1 MEATLGAAFLH
12 GGIDMALRAGDAL
25 GMTVGGTIPW
35 TLRYSRPPE
44 PSPAPPLFD
53 DLQANLGYE
62 FHRGDLL
69 IEAATHPSFATTA
82 GSSYQ
87 RLEFL
92 GDAVIDLVVMRYL
105 FNKFPEANSGQL
117 SAARSRAVCGPTLA
131 SIAVRR
137 LGLHKHLLI
146 NNVELSTAITRHV
159 PLLMS
164 LSPEDT
170 ISKGWKY
177 DPPKALSD
185 VLESI
190 VGAVL
195 VDTRFDFEKT
205 AVIVE
210 AVISDV
216 LEVLTTDLPRDPVSE
231 LMVWAAAAGCR
242 RISFQK
248 TQSNP
253 DLRRN
258 DSVSVVVHDVVV
270 VGPITATNLSLSK
283 GLAAERARTVLADS
297 TFDKSLEKLCDCV
310 RDLAAAVPEAA
321 EVIIADDTTPLKLTD
336 ETEEGFA
343 AIAKQKLLD
352 GETESAHDHDEYDD
366 DVVDMDV
373 EDD

>member
-1 MEATLGAAFLH
+1 
-12 GGIDMALRAGDAL
+12 
-25 GMTVGGTIPW
+25 
-35 TLRYSRPPE
+35 
-44 PSPAPPLFD
+44 
-53 DLQANLGYE
+53 
-62 FHRGDLL
+62 
-69 IEAATHPSFATTA
+69 
-82 GSSYQ
+82 
-87 RLEFL
+87 
-92 GDAVIDLVVMRYL
+92 
-105 FNKFPEANSGQL
+105 
-117 SAARSRAVCGPTLA
+117 
-131 SIAVRR
+131 
-137 LGLHKHLLI
+137 
-146 NNVELSTAITRHV
+146 
-159 PLLMS
+159 
-164 LSPEDT
+164 SPEDT

-216 LEVLTTDLPRDPVSE
+216 LEALTTDLPRDPVSE

-283 GLAAERARTVLADS
+283 GLAAERARTVLADP

-310 RDLAAAVPEAA
+310 RDLVVAVPEVA
-321 EVIIADDTTPLKLTD
+321 EAIVADDTTAPLKLTD

-352 GETESAHDHDEYDD
+352 GEAESAQDHDEYDD

-373 EDD
+373 EE